1 MRKVTLKSNNR
12 CVFSEFVLKD
22 KSKSVK
28 SVICYTMS
36 ENILV
41 EKYQVIILFPWNSK
55 RAVDGFD
62 GFDYNIGSLCK
73 TQH

>member
-1 MRKVTLKSNNR
+1 
-12 CVFSEFVLKD
+12 
-22 KSKSVK
+22 
-28 SVICYTMS
+28 MS

-55 RAVDGFD
+55 RAVDAID